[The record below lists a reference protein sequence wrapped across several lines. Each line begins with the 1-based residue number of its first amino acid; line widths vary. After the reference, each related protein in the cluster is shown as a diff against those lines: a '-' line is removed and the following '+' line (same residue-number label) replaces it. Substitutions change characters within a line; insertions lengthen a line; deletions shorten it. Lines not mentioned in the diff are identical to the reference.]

1 MQFKNNFVTLSQ
13 VVDYSFTLCH
23 TLLLCLRCSKY
34 VANRKAA
41 VCPGVDKLWN
51 INTRII
57 VSPIS
62 SLLAIKIKINLTA
75 FLNADKISWH
85 IADILGFISNS
96 LDLWPKLYYVLI
108 LDLDLMYIKANS
120 THLYII
126 LF

>member
-1 MQFKNNFVTLSQ
+1 MQFKNYFVTLSQ

-62 SLLAIKIKINLTA
+62 SLLAIKKKTA

-85 IADILGFISNS
+85 IADISGFISNS
-96 LDLWPKLYYVLI
+96 LGLWPKLYYVLI
-108 LDLDLMYIKANS
+108 LDLEFNVYKG
-120 THLYII
+120 
-126 LF
+126 